1 MTSFTVNCSF
11 LLYISI
17 VGESGVDLLSQV
29 QEASPQPQH
38 GSQEFEYLN
47 QICKFVLR
55 EYLYLKDQSILVAT
69 LFGF

>member
-1 MTSFTVNCSF
+1 MTSFTVTCSF

-38 GSQEFEYLN
+38 RSQEFEYLN
-47 QICKFVLR
+47 QICKLVLR
-55 EYLYLKDQSILVAT
+55 ECLYLKDQSILVAT